1 MPKHTP
7 EQIENIADSIMP
19 NFIPKDA
26 SLNDLSFAFTVDGM
40 NYKVAYQKNKQGIWR
55 LISHEPA

>member
-19 NFIPKDA
+19 NFIPRDA
-26 SLNDLSFAFTVDGM
+26 SLSDLSFVFTVDGM
-40 NYKVAYQKNKQGIWR
+40 NYKVAYRKDKQGSWK
-55 LISHEPA
+55 LISQEQA